1 MKCEKSVTKF
11 DKAAGRELTTC
22 VKFDGPAD
30 GELGTF
36 AFAPSGLHWAW
47 GAGAGAAVSLIGG
60 QLGAS
65 GLFGKTSDAATAAGA
80 PQLPATDDAK
90 AKWAAILGVGLPVAT
105 GAVMAIFRGT
115 RTAGWAMMGSGV
127 VLGTVQYLAAS
138 KGKYMLNLGLSGDL
152 AGMIAARQ
160 QMMGAGR
167 GGVQILG
174 LPVAKEI
181 KGAGGGGVQIMGGTD
196 GADAPVQVLQG
207 GFGASFG
214 TNFASQ

>member
-1 MKCEKSVTKF
+1 MKCTESVTKF

-22 VKFDGPAD
+22 KKFDGPAD

-65 GLFGKTSDAATAAGA
+65 GLFGKVMSADGVNYTPADDA
-80 PQLPATDDAK
+80 AK
-90 AKWAAILGVGLPVAT
+90 AKWAAILGAGLPTAT
-105 GAVMAIFRGT
+105 GVVMAIFRGT
-115 RTAGWAMMGSGV
+115 RTAGWAMIGTGLA
-127 VLGTVQYLAAS
+127 LGTVQYFAAS
-138 KGKYMLNLGLSGDL
+138 KGKYLLNLGLSGDL

-160 QMMGAGR
+160 QMMGAGS

-181 KGAGGGGVQIMGGTD
+181 KGAGGGGIQIMGGTD
-196 GADAPVQVLQG
+196 GGAEPPVQVLQG
-207 GFGASFG
+207 GFGTSFG

>member
-1 MKCEKSVTKF
+1 MKCIESVTKF

-22 VKFDGPAD
+22 KKFDGPAD

-47 GAGAGAAVSLIGG
+47 GAGAGAALSLISG
-60 QLGAS
+60 QLADYAS
-65 GLFGKTSDAATAAGA
+65 AVSAGTATDDPTRAKYAAAAGA
-80 PQLPATDDAK
+80 
-90 AKWAAILGVGLPVAT
+90 GVPVAV
-105 GAVMAIFRGT
+105 GAIMAIFRGT
-115 RTAGWAMMGSGV
+115 RTAGWTMMGTGL
-127 VLGTVQYLAAS
+127 VLGTVQYFVS
-138 KGKYMLNLGLSGDL
+138 KAGKHLGTMSGDL

-160 QMMGAGR
+160 QMMGAGG

-181 KGAGGGGVQIMGGTD
+181 RGANGTGVQIMGGTN
-196 GADAPVQVLQG
+196 GAEAPVEVMQG
-207 GFGASFG
+207 AGFGASFG